1 MSCLPE
7 IKEDSY
13 NFFEGIDNYRNYEE
27 EIKTTATANITQ
39 CCTSF
44 TSGWNKLL
52 DTEMKKNIC
61 ENFFKLYKKLT
72 KVNVFDVKDWGFL
85 NYWLNFKIGQFNN
98 NNICVKEFYNHMESQ
113 CVDIIE
119 SLLYKDLIY
128 NIKEEDLKKMNLL
141 YGLHENYRT
150 VNNII
155 SNNQQDK
162 LDLLLETS
170 TKCCSDY
177 IYANYLCNDKENKF
191 CTELKNF
198 KTTYEKLYNQLGEKS
213 PEYSNNFIQ
222 LTQCD
227 NNTVSTAVIGTTVGL
242 VPLLVA
248 LYKFTP
254 LRQLIISNKGKLTQ
268 EYRNNDDEMRNIM
281 LMDQQSEQTS
291 SHQGTYNIK
300 YHSV

>member
-128 NIKEEDLKKMNLL
+128 NIKEEDLNKMNLL

-248 LYKFTP
+248 LYKV
-254 LRQLIISNKGKLTQ
+254 K
-268 EYRNNDDEMRNIM
+268 
-281 LMDQQSEQTS
+281 
-291 SHQGTYNIK
+291 
-300 YHSV
+300 